1 MTTLVAG
8 IDVSGNPQTG
18 NYKFMGIVIGT
29 EEKIRATVKKTG
41 FSRPHMNRIKS
52 GATQKRI
59 VSEIGFDA
67 KESTA
72 FCVLIDRKAVI
83 RQTKQRGM
91 TQRYARKK
99 AYRVY
104 NRAVAY
110 HMQKRIGEFLT
121 GHGSTVHDVVW
132 QCDGDCRNIVKENGL
147 QYGKTGPAY
156 HLADVVAWA
165 NNRGTEPRGTT
176 AADLT
181 GRIGE
186 ELAKALK

>member
-29 EEKIRATVKKTG
+29 EEKIQATVKKTG

-52 GATQKRI
+52 GATQKR
-59 VSEIGFDA
+59 VASEIGFDG

-110 HMQKRIGEFLT
+110 HMQKMIGEFLT
-121 GHGSTVHDVVW
+121 RHGSTVHDVVW
-132 QCDGDCRNIVKENGL
+132 QCDGDCRNIVRENGL
-147 QYGKTGPAY
+147 RHGNAGSAY

-165 NNRGTEPRGTT
+165 NNHGMEPRGVIRLDFT
-176 AADLT
+176 D
-181 GRIGE
+181 RIRA

>member
-1 MTTLVAG
+1 MTMLVAG
-8 IDVSGNPQTG
+8 IDVSGNPHTG

-29 EEKIRATVKKTG
+29 EEKIRAAVKKTG
-41 FSRPHMNRIKS
+41 FSMPHMNRIKS
-52 GATQKRI
+52 RETKRRI
-59 VSEIGFDA
+59 VSEMSFDG
-67 KESTA
+67 KESIA
-72 FCVLIDRKAVI
+72 LCVLIDRNGVI
-83 RQTKQRGM
+83 KQAKLKRP
-91 TQRYARKK
+91 TQRHAKK
-99 AYRVY
+99 IYRVY
-104 NRAVAY
+104 NKAVM
-110 HMQKRIGEFLT
+110 HHVQKKIGGFLT
-121 GHGSTVHDVVW
+121 KHGSTIHDVVW

-165 NNRGTEPRGTT
+165 NNRGTEPGGTI

>member
-1 MTTLVAG
+1 MTMLVAG
-8 IDVSGNPQTG
+8 IDVSGNPHTG

-41 FSRPHMNRIKS
+41 LSRPHMNRIKS

-59 VSEIGFDA
+59 VSEMCFDG
-67 KESTA
+67 KESIA
-72 FCVLIDRKAVI
+72 LCVLVNRNAVME
-83 RQTKQRGM
+83 QTKQKRSA
-91 TQRYARKK
+91 QHHKK
-99 AYRVY
+99 KIYRVY
-104 NRAVAY
+104 NRAVMY
-110 HMQKRIGEFLT
+110 HIQKKIGGFLT
-121 GHGSTVHDVVW
+121 KHGSTIHDVVW

-156 HLADVVAWA
+156 RLADVVAWA
-165 NNRGTEPRGTT
+165 NNRGTEPGETI